1 MPRPRRCNSPEL
13 VIVDMPLIA
22 VGTVNGSSGATTL
35 AYDLAAR
42 AGSDVLLIE
51 ADPDGG
57 CLAARLDIA
66 LKPGLM
72 ELAGAARTGIDAQDV
87 WRYAQT
93 TRDGVAVVVAHPS
106 AEQTNAALRAALGH
120 VMSAVARLNTTVVV
134 DIGRIRPGSASLA
147 AAASADHTIVVS
159 NNSVESVVALAH
171 RSQLLS
177 ACASPLV
184 VLNNA
189 QPYGVSEVADAVQQR
204 VWGVIAAAR
213 TQRQQRSRTAAVY
226 SLLDELRAS
235 HDGDALCDAAIESPI
250 RVTA

>member
-1 MPRPRRCNSPEL
+1 MHRPQRCSSHEL
-13 VIVDMPLIA
+13 VITDMTLIA
-22 VGTVNGSSGATTL
+22 VGTVNGSCGATTL
-35 AYDLAAR
+35 AYDLVAR
-42 AGSDVLLIE
+42 AGNGALLIE

-57 CLAARLDIA
+57 CLAACLDVA

-72 ELAGAARTGIDAQDV
+72 ELAGAARTGIDADAV
-87 WRYAQT
+87 WRFAQT

-120 VMSAVARLNTTVVV
+120 VLAAVAGVDTIVVV

-159 NNSVESVVALAH
+159 NNSLEATVALAH

-177 ACASPLV
+177 ACASPMV
-184 VLNNA
+184 VLNTA
-189 QPYGVSEVADAVQQR
+189 QPYGVADVADATHQR

-213 TQRQQRSRTAAVY
+213 TQRQQRSRDAALDA
-226 SLLDELRAS
+226 LLRDLCAS
-235 HDGDALCDAAIESPI
+235 SDGDGVEETAFATPLQ
-250 RVTA
+250 VTA

>member
-1 MPRPRRCNSPEL
+1 MT
-13 VIVDMPLIA
+13 LIA
-22 VGTVNGSSGATTL
+22 VGTVNGSCGATTL
-35 AYDLAAR
+35 AYDLTAR
-42 AGSDVLLIE
+42 AGTGALLIE

-57 CLAARLDIA
+57 CLAARLDVA

-72 ELAGAARTGIDAQDV
+72 ELAGAARTGIDADDV
-87 WRYAQT
+87 WRFAQT

-120 VMSAVARLNTTVVV
+120 VLAAVAGVDTIVVV

-159 NNSVESVVALAH
+159 NNSVEAIVALAH

-177 ACASPLV
+177 ACASPVV
-184 VLNNA
+184 VLNSA
-189 QPYGVSEVADAVQQR
+189 QPYGVGEVADATHEC

-213 TQRQQRSRTAAVY
+213 TQRQQRSRDAALDA
-226 SLLDELRAS
+226 LLRELRAS
-235 HDGDALCDAAIESPI
+235 NDGDGVEDAAFETPMQ
-250 RVTA
+250 VTA

>member
-1 MPRPRRCNSPEL
+1 MTL
-13 VIVDMPLIA
+13 IV

-42 AGSDVLLIE
+42 AGNGTLLIE

-57 CLAARLDIA
+57 CLAARLDVA
-66 LKPGLM
+66 LQPGLM
-72 ELAGAARTGIDAQDV
+72 ELAGAARTGIDADDV
-87 WRYAQT
+87 WRFAQT

-120 VMSAVARLNTTVVV
+120 VLSAVVSVDTIVVV

-159 NNSVESVVALAH
+159 SNSVEAIVALAH
-171 RSQLLS
+171 RSQLLT
-177 ACASPLV
+177 ACASPVV

-189 QPYGVSEVADAVQQR
+189 QPYGVAEVADAVQQR
-204 VWGVIAAAR
+204 VWGVISAAR
-213 TQRQQRSRTAAVY
+213 TQRQQRSREAALDA
-226 SLLDELRAS
+226 LLRELCAS
-235 HDGDALCDAAIESPI
+235 HYGNGAEEAAFESPMQ
-250 RVTA
+250 VTA

>member
-1 MPRPRRCNSPEL
+1 MT
-13 VIVDMPLIA
+13 LIA
-22 VGTVNGSSGATTL
+22 VGTVNGSCGATTL

-42 AGSDVLLIE
+42 AGNGALLIE

-57 CLAARLDIA
+57 CLAACLDVA

-72 ELAGAARTGIDAQDV
+72 ELAGAARTGIDADDV
-87 WRYAQT
+87 WRFAQT

-120 VMSAVARLNTTVVV
+120 VLAAVAGVDTIVVV

-159 NNSVESVVALAH
+159 NNSLEATVALAH

-177 ACASPLV
+177 ACASPMV
-184 VLNNA
+184 VLNTA
-189 QPYGVSEVADAVQQR
+189 QPYGVADVADATHQR

-213 TQRQQRSRTAAVY
+213 TQRQQRSRDAALDA
-226 SLLDELRAS
+226 LLRDLCAS
-235 HDGDALCDAAIESPI
+235 SDGDGVEETAFATPLQ
-250 RVTA
+250 VTA

>member
-1 MPRPRRCNSPEL
+1 M
-13 VIVDMPLIA
+13 VITDMTLIA
-22 VGTVNGSSGATTL
+22 VGTVNGSCGATTL
-35 AYDLAAR
+35 AYDLVAR
-42 AGSDVLLIE
+42 AGNGALLIE

-57 CLAARLDIA
+57 CLAACLDVA

-72 ELAGAARTGIDAQDV
+72 ELAGAARTGIDADDV
-87 WRYAQT
+87 WRFAQT

-120 VMSAVARLNTTVVV
+120 VLAAVAGVDTIVVV

-159 NNSVESVVALAH
+159 NNSLEATVALAH

-177 ACASPLV
+177 ACASPMV
-184 VLNNA
+184 VLNTA
-189 QPYGVSEVADAVQQR
+189 QPYGVADVADATHQR

-213 TQRQQRSRTAAVY
+213 TQRQQRSRDAALDA
-226 SLLDELRAS
+226 LLRDLCAS
-235 HDGDALCDAAIESPI
+235 SDGDGVEETAFATPLQ
-250 RVTA
+250 VTA

>member
-1 MPRPRRCNSPEL
+1 MT
-13 VIVDMPLIA
+13 LIA
-22 VGTVNGSSGATTL
+22 VGTVNGSCGATTL
-35 AYDLAAR
+35 AYDLVAR
-42 AGSDVLLIE
+42 AGNGALLIE

-57 CLAARLDIA
+57 CLAARLDVA

-72 ELAGAARTGIDAQDV
+72 ELAGAARTGIDADDV
-87 WRYAQT
+87 WRFAQI

-120 VMSAVARLNTTVVV
+120 VVSAVAGVDTIVVV

-159 NNSVESVVALAH
+159 NNSVEAIVALAH

-177 ACASPLV
+177 ACASPAV
-184 VLNNA
+184 VLNSA
-189 QPYGVSEVADAVQQR
+189 QPYGVAEVADATHEF

-213 TQRQQRSRTAAVY
+213 TQRQQRSRDAA
-226 SLLDELRAS
+226 L
-235 HDGDALCDAAIESPI
+235 DALLRELCVSDDGNGVEDAAFATPMQ
-250 RVTA
+250 VTA